1 MKAWITKYALT
12 KGIFV
17 IDAKV
22 CERVSDDMIENVGP
36 DAGPF
41 PYYHGEGRDWHR
53 TEFAAVSRAN
63 QMRDYKILSL
73 KKQLARLEKLKFRT
87 SEDTTKP

>member
-1 MKAWITKYALT
+1 MKVWITKYALT

-17 IDAKV
+17 TEVEPPSGTTEMVVEKPANGF
-22 CERVSDDMIENVGP
+22 SQ
-36 DAGPF
+36 
-41 PYYHGEGRDWHR
+41 YYHGEGREWHR
-53 TEFAAVSRAN
+53 AEFSAVSRAN
-63 QMRDYKILSL
+63 QMRDDKILSL